1 MVIFVTDAG
10 MYWNHETPI
19 LEKYA
24 DCVVVVSV
32 YGKKV
37 TDKYKCIVSP
47 YKQVGMGCDN
57 YSIQSLKYKT
67 LESIKEELRNTH
79 TYHDDILFLTDT
91 APESLYPYLIL
102 KDTDKSN
109 SLHLWCMSPWKM
121 EPIRRRKA
129 HRELLHDISNLNS
142 LLYID
147 NDMIWKSL
155 DKKAT
160 IKDLNFYCQNLFAE
174 MLPQVIYEID
184 TKINHSKKYYYDL
197 KIGRYIEIDNSYES
211 LIKAKPIKKEIAE
224 AFIPETKRL
233 TEGILSLNPPPDIAD
248 RRKEYTQK
256 LSPRLDGKKVCEEL
270 KKMRKSLADANG
282 IKYKIVDCPSKGP
295 CAGTCRQCDKELRY
309 LQEQMEKIPE
319 EKRVYP
325 QHKLDRESKSEALK
339 VKRAYPRKP
348 TCSVSWMRQVHRKQR
363 KKKRKPFLLIWEL
376 CILQKKCKNVL
387 KIYRI

>member
-24 DCVVVVSV
+24 DCVVVVCI

-47 YKQVGMGCDN
+47 YEHVGLGYDN
-57 YSIQSLKYKT
+57 NSIQSLKYKA
-67 LESIKEELRNTH
+67 LESVKEVLRNTH
-79 TYHDDILFLTDT
+79 TYHDDILFLTDS

-102 KDTDKSN
+102 KDTEEYN
-109 SLHLWCMSPWKM
+109 SLHLWCMSPWKI
-121 EPIRRRKA
+121 ETYERKKD
-129 HRELLHDISNLNS
+129 HRDLMQDISNLNT

-147 NDMIWKSL
+147 NEMIWESL

-160 IKDLNFYCQNLFAE
+160 IIDLEFYCQNLFAE

-197 KIGRYIEIDNSYES
+197 KIGRYIEIDNSYEF
-211 LIKAKPIKKEIAE
+211 IKKAKPISKKKAE
-224 AFIPETKRL
+224 AFVPEPKPFELGLIAMRRLYPDMEKDTK
-233 TEGILSLNPPPDIAD
+233 E
-248 RRKEYTQK
+248 EVQQ

-282 IKYKIVDCPSKGP
+282 IKYEIVDCPSKGP
-295 CAGTCRQCDKELRY
+295 CAGTCRQCDKELKY

-319 EKRVYP
+319 EKRIYP
-325 QHKLDRESKSEALK
+325 QYKLDRESKSEALK
-339 VKRAYPRKP
+339 VKRAYPRRKSDD
-348 TCSVSWMRQVHRKQR
+348 TSVTKAAEEKEEGISMDMG
-363 KKKRKPFLLIWEL
+363 
-376 CILQKKCKNVL
+376 ILYPIEEVQERTENSQNL
-387 KIYRI
+387 R